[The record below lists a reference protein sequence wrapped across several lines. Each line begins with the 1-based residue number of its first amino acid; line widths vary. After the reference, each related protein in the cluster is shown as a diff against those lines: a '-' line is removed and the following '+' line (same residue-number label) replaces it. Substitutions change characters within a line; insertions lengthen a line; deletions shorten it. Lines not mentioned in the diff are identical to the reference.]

1 MSLATYASRVT
12 GLIDELGQGWPEE
25 DLRTATEA
33 MHAMGL
39 ARWEEW
45 RADRADAVHA
55 LLAATPVR
63 RAALLRR
70 SDEPVLLKVAAM
82 QALAEA
88 AALLRTAADL
98 ESALGLSYRQMAA
111 GAATSFRALLDSE
124 PAYDPGQL
132 GRDWWGHPWVQA
144 LAALLEQP
152 SPAAEGR
159 GARDSS
165 IGPRGREDS

>member
-1 MSLATYASRVT
+1 MSLATYASCVA
-12 GLIDELGQGWPEE
+12 GLIDELGEGWPEE
-25 DLRTATEA
+25 DFRAASEA
-33 MHAMGL
+33 LHAMGL

-45 RADRADAVHA
+45 RGERADAVHA
-55 LLAATPVR
+55 LLAATPAR
-63 RAALLRR
+63 RAALLRG

-88 AALLRTAADL
+88 AALLRTAAEL
-98 ESALGLSYRQMAA
+98 EGALGLSYRQMAA
-111 GAATSFRALLDSE
+111 EAATSFRALLDTE

-132 GRDWWGHPWVQA
+132 GHDWWGHPWAQA
-144 LAALLEQP
+144 VATLLRQP

-165 IGPRGREDS
+165 IGTLGRKDS